1 MKRIPLI
8 LFVLLTVFS
17 FAFLLFGEPLRER
30 LAPGVFC
37 TELSYR
43 FSDGTVYYVIGDAFL
58 LEGEADNSTF
68 VLLAV
73 PSEEDSAY
81 YAHSVSVTP
90 ARTADGEAW
99 IPAKQIPDGALLIV
113 QSKKPLSEEQR
124 VRIEDIQRSEETD

>member
-30 LAPGVFC
+30 LAPAVIC

-43 FSDGTVYYVIGDAFL
+43 FSDGGVYYVIDDAFL
-58 LEGEADNSTF
+58 LEGETENTDC

-81 YAHSVSVTP
+81 YAQSVSVTP
-90 ARTADGEAW
+90 ERTADGKAW

-124 VRIEDIQRSEETD
+124 VRIEDTQRSEETD

>member
-8 LFVLLTVFS
+8 LFAFLTVFS
-17 FAFLLFGEPLRER
+17 FAFLLFGETLRER
-30 LAPGVFC
+30 LAPVVFC
-37 TELSYR
+37 TELSYC
-43 FSDGTVYYVIGDAFL
+43 FSDGTVYYVLDDSFL
-58 LEGEADNSTF
+58 SEGEADNSAI

-73 PSEEDSAY
+73 HSEEDSAY

-90 ARTADGEAW
+90 ERTTDGEAW

-113 QSKKPLSEEQR
+113 QSKKPLSEGQR